1 MIFPN
6 FADHFNNR
14 MYLIKNIFILITIVL
29 FAAGCNNSS
38 DSKGN
43 IPADVVNNPNTASG
57 QVSTKG
63 TPRISFESTVHDF
76 GRVIE
81 GEKITYAFKFSNS
94 GKGDLLITGVTSTC
108 GCTVPEFTKDPL
120 NPGEN
125 GTIKVTFDS
134 SNRKGFQNKVVT
146 VVSNTI
152 PSTTE
157 LKIKAMVVVPEKF

>member
-1 MIFPN
+1 
-6 FADHFNNR
+6 
-14 MYLIKNIFILITIVL
+14 MYLIKNIILLIAIAL
-29 FAAGCNNSS
+29 FVSGCSNSP
-38 DSKGN
+38 DNKGN

-57 QVSTKG
+57 RESTKG
-63 TPRISFESTVHDF
+63 TPRISFESVVHDF

-94 GKGDLLITGVTSTC
+94 GNSNLLITGVTSTC

-120 NPGEN
+120 NPGEK

-134 SNRKGFQNKVVT
+134 SKRKGFQNKVVT

>member
-1 MIFPN
+1 
-6 FADHFNNR
+6 
-14 MYLIKNIFILITIVL
+14 MYLIKNIFLLIAIAFFVS
-29 FAAGCNNSS
+29 GCGNSS
-38 DSKGN
+38 DSKGK
-43 IPADVVNNPNTASG
+43 IPADVVNNPKTASG
-57 QVSTKG
+57 EASTKG
-63 TPRISFESTVHDF
+63 TPRISFESVVHDF

-108 GCTVPEFTKDPL
+108 GCTVPEFTKAPL
-120 NPGEN
+120 KPGELGN
-125 GTIKVTFDS
+125 IKVTFDS
-134 SNRKGFQNKVVT
+134 SNRKGFQNKVIT